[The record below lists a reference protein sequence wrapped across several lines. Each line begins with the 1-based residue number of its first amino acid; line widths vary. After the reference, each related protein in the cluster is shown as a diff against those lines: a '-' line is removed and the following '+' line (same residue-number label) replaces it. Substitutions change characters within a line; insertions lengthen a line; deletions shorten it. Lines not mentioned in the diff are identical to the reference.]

1 MFALVDCNNFFVS
14 CERVFNPKL
23 RRVPVVVLSNNDGC
37 IISRS
42 GEAKALGIPMGAPY
56 FKVRDQL
63 ERHNVRVFSSN
74 FQLYGDMSGRVM
86 RVLERFGEVETYSID
101 EAFLPLAMKDAGEL
115 RVHACAIQSTIRQ
128 WTGIPVS
135 VGIAPTKTL
144 AKLAAEIAKKGEGV
158 KLLTDEGERECVL
171 RDTPV
176 EDIWGIGRNLSLTLR
191 LSGINTAW
199 ELAQAHDGHLRK
211 AFNVMM
217 VRKSW
222 ELRGISCAQDDSVPQ
237 YKKAIISSRSFGQ
250 AITNL
255 PELKE
260 AAASFTAKAAR
271 KLRAQGSLAGA
282 MVVGVRGGKYDE
294 KPHYLQALL
303 EFPVPTDDTAELI
316 RYAHQA
322 AERMFNSGRRYKKC
336 SVMLTSFTAKGHE
349 QHTLFHTSTPEE
361 IARRARLH
369 RALDGLQSR
378 FGEQAVMYGAQGLHP
393 QWRGK
398 SDRCSPRYTT
408 RWEELLTVK

>member
-14 CERVFNPKL
+14 CERVFNPAL

-63 ERHNVRVFSSN
+63 ERHRVRVFSSN

-86 RVLERFGEVETYSID
+86 RVLEMFGEVEVYSID
-101 EAFLPLAMKDAGEL
+101 EAFLPLALQDREAL
-115 RVHACAIQSTIRQ
+115 RAYAERIRAIIQQ

-144 AKLAAEIAKKGEGV
+144 AKLAAETAKKGEGV
-158 KLLTDEGERECVL
+158 ALLTEEGERESTL
-171 RDTPV
+171 RATPV

-199 ELAQAHDGHLRK
+199 DLAQAHDGRLRK
-211 AFNVMM
+211 SFNVTM

-222 ELRGISCAQDDSVPQ
+222 ELRGLSCAQDDAVPQ
-237 YKKAIISSRSFGQ
+237 HKKAILSSRSFGQ
-250 AITNL
+250 AITKL

-303 EFPVPTDDTAELI
+303 EFPVPTDDTAELM

-322 AERMFNSGRRYKKC
+322 VERMFTPGRRYKKC
-336 SVMLTSFTAKGHE
+336 SVMLTSFTAKGQE
-349 QHTLFHTSTPEE
+349 QHTLFHTRAPEE

-369 RALDGLQSR
+369 RALDTLQSR
-378 FGEQAVMYGAQGLHP
+378 FGEQAVMYGAQGMHP
-393 QWRGK
+393 AWSGK
-398 SDRCSPRYTT
+398 SEQCSPRYTT